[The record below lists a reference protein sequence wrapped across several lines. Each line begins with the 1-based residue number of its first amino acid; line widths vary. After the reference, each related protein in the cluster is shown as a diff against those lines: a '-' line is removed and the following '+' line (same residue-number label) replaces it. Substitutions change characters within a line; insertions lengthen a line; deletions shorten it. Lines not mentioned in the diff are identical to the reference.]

1 MQLDMIIFLCN
12 QLFERT
18 VFVIYFELKAH
29 NNFNIYAMYLK
40 NISVINF
47 INYKICQDSEY
58 ELDIPKISKP
68 LKKLYS
74 N

>member
-40 NISVINF
+40 NISVIN
-47 INYKICQDSEY
+47 KICQDSEY